1 MKIVIT
7 SDFSGYVLKEAVK
20 EYLVGLGHEV
30 VDLGP
35 ESVDDKVLYPAAGSR
50 MGKAIQDK
58 VAEKGI
64 LICGTG
70 GGVSVVAN
78 RYQGVY
84 CIACESKFTAARI
97 SVVNNANVLAMGA
110 NVVGPGNAFEIVD
123 EFINSHFCM
132 GCDEDRTKFLTGMF
146 EDVQQI
152 EREVR

>member
-1 MKIVIT
+1 MKVVIT
-7 SDFSGYVLKEAVK
+7 SDFSGYVLKEQVK
-20 EYLVGLGHEV
+20 DYLKKQGHEV
-30 VDLGP
+30 KDLGP
-35 ESVDDKVLYPAAGSR
+35 ESVDDKVLYPVAGSR

-78 RYQGVY
+78 RFQGVY

-110 NVVGPGNAFEIVD
+110 NVVGPGNAFEMVD
-123 EFINSHFCM
+123 EFLNTSFCKD
-132 GCDEDRTKFLTGMF
+132 CDSDRTAFLTGMF
-146 EDVQQI
+146 EDVQKI
-152 EREVR
+152 ESENR